1 MNSGWLSGREGGL
14 RVQPPESHRPDEG
27 GIATG
32 VPEIRIF
39 PACLLFTEM
48 NVIFLFF
55 GQVFSMNRNGGE
67 GLVRENEVS
76 VLVGGRAG
84 DGISSAGQI
93 IAELLGQIGYRV
105 HMYLDYPSRIKGGHN
120 FAIIRGA
127 EQTPGA
133 VRMSVDFILAL
144 NQETLDLHRSRL
156 SSDGV
161 MIYDADSAGKNDGT
175 GVKIREILAQ
185 ENAPPVM
192 GNSAIIGAFA
202 GAAGIDWHTVETVF
216 RKTIPRDVQKNLR
229 VARRGFDA
237 AEPRSRVAPLPNTP
251 VPVCTGNEAIG
262 LGLVRGGLQT
272 YFAYPMSPTSNLLHF
287 LAGHEEEFRIRVF
300 QPESEIA
307 VILMALGCSYTG
319 SRAAVGTSGGGF
331 CLMTEAISLAGIA
344 ELPVVIVLGQRTG
357 PSTGLATYT
366 AQADLHFAL
375 NAGHGEFP
383 RLVAAPGNAEEAMTW
398 ATHCMNLSWKY
409 QTPAILLPDKIICE
423 GMYSLDPGNV
433 PRVQAEPDLAGTPPH
448 PYDRYTLTSTGIS
461 PLLFPPLHDSV
472 IRVNSHVH
480 DPDGIT
486 TEDPEVTRAMA
497 DKLQRKERLLR
508 ADIEDLHPVTIAG
521 NPRSTTAILCWGS
534 CKGICTELGS
544 RMGLRVIQ
552 PIVLSP
558 FPEKSFADAM
568 EGVERIIAVEENQ
581 TGQLARLVR
590 QFGYH
595 TSGTV
600 LKYDGRPF
608 TVEELED
615 EIRKVVV

>member
-1 MNSGWLSGREGGL
+1 M
-14 RVQPPESHRPDEG
+14 
-27 GIATG
+27 I
-32 VPEIRIF
+32 
-39 PACLLFTEM
+39 
-48 NVIFLFF
+48 
-55 GQVFSMNRNGGE
+55 
-67 GLVRENEVS
+67 ENEVS
-76 VLVGGRAG
+76 ILVGGRAG

-133 VRMSVDFILAL
+133 IRRSVDFILAL
-144 NQETLDLHRSRL
+144 NQETLDLHLSRL
-156 SSDGV
+156 STGGV
-161 MIYDADSAGKNDGT
+161 IIYDADATRKNDGS
-175 GVKIREILAQ
+175 GVRIREILAG
-185 ENAPPVM
+185 ENAPSVM

-202 GAAGIDWHTVETVF
+202 GAAGIEWGTVETVF

-237 AEPRSRVAPLPNTP
+237 AEIRIRVKPLQKTP

-262 LGLVRGGLQT
+262 FGLVRGGLRT
-272 YFAYPMSPTSNLLHF
+272 FFSYPMSPTSNLLHF
-287 LAGHEEEFRIRVF
+287 LAGHEKEFRIRVF

-319 SRAAVGTSGGGF
+319 SPSAVGTSGGGF

-383 RLVAAPGNAEEAMTW
+383 RLVAAPGDAGEAMTW
-398 ATHCMNLSWKY
+398 ATHCMDLSWKY
-409 QTPAILLPDKIICE
+409 QIPAILLPDKIICE
-423 GMYSLDPGNV
+423 GMYSLDPGNIPGVRDEPV
-433 PRVQAEPDLAGTPPH
+433 PAGVPGN
-448 PYDRYTLTSTGIS
+448 PYERYALTSTGIS
-461 PLLFPPLHDSV
+461 PMQFPPLRGEV

-486 TEDPEVTRAMA
+486 TEDPEITKAMA
-497 DKLQRKERLLR
+497 DKRWKKDQLLKQE
-508 ADIEDLHPVTIAG
+508 IENLHPVTVAG
-521 NPRSTTAILCWGS
+521 DPEGTTALLCWGS
-534 CKGICTELGS
+534 CKGICTEVGS
-544 RMGLRVIQ
+544 RLGVRVIQ

-558 FPEKSFADAM
+558 FPEQSFADAM
-568 EGVERIIAVEENQ
+568 QGVERLYTAEVNE
-581 TGQLARLVR
+581 TGQLARLVH
-590 QFGYH
+590 QFGYR
-595 TSGTV
+595 TSVTV

-608 TVEELED
+608 IVEELED
-615 EIRKVVV
+615 ELRKVIQ

>member
-1 MNSGWLSGREGGL
+1 M
-14 RVQPPESHRPDEG
+14 
-27 GIATG
+27 
-32 VPEIRIF
+32 
-39 PACLLFTEM
+39 
-48 NVIFLFF
+48 
-55 GQVFSMNRNGGE
+55 
-67 GLVRENEVS
+67 ENEVS
-76 VLVGGRAG
+76 ILVGGRAG
-84 DGISSAGQI
+84 DGISSAGQMV
-93 IAELLGQIGYRV
+93 AELLGQLGYRV

-127 EQTPGA
+127 GQTPGA
-133 VRMSVDFILAL
+133 VRSGVDFILAL
-144 NQETLDLHRSRL
+144 NQETLDLHLSRL
-156 SSDGV
+156 GRDGV
-161 MIYDADSAGKNDGT
+161 IIYDADATRKNDGT

-237 AEPRSRVAPLPNTP
+237 AEPLSRVAPLPNTP

-262 LGLVRGGLQT
+262 LGLVRGGLRT
-272 YFAYPMSPTSNLLHF
+272 FFSYPMSPTSNLLHF
-287 LAGHEEEFRIRVF
+287 LAGHEKEFRIRVF

-319 SRAAVGTSGGGF
+319 SPSAVGTSGGGF

-366 AQADLHFAL
+366 AQSDLHFAL

-383 RLVAAPGNAEEAMTW
+383 RLVAAPGDAEEAMTW

-409 QTPAILLPDKIICE
+409 QTPAILLPDKILCE
-423 GMYSLDPGNV
+423 GMYSLDPGNIPGVRGEPV
-433 PRVQAEPDLAGTPPH
+433 PAGVPGH
-448 PYDRYTLTSTGIS
+448 PYERYALTSTGIS
-461 PLLFPPLHDSV
+461 PMQFPPLQGEV

-486 TEDPEVTRAMA
+486 TEDPKITKAMA
-497 DKLQRKERLLR
+497 DKRLKKEQLLKQE
-508 ADIEDLHPVTIAG
+508 IENLHPVTVAG
-521 NPRSTTAILCWGS
+521 DPEGTTALLCWGS
-534 CKGICTELGS
+534 CRGICTEVGS
-544 RMGLRVIQ
+544 RLGVRVIQ

-558 FPEKSFADAM
+558 FPEQSFADAM
-568 EGVERIIAVEENQ
+568 QGVERLYTAELNE

-595 TSGTV
+595 AAGAV

-615 EIRKVVV
+615 ELREVIQ